1 LPPRP
6 EAVRQGPGRPSSG
19 ARERILEAALDVLE
33 REGYAGLTTAKVAAR
48 SGENKA
54 LISYHYGSKQGLLAE
69 AARQMRTEITDEV
82 LAGIQ
87 GVENAED
94 LARGLVDALWGIAD
108 RDPGLAR
115 VYFDLEAQPGSDP
128 EVRQILDDMKD
139 GYLEVIREVLGGL
152 PGERDVEAAAIWL
165 MAMLEGLTLERL
177 DHGDTPVMER
187 ARELFVRSA
196 SAALSDER

>member
-1 LPPRP
+1 M
-6 EAVRQGPGRPSSG
+6 
-19 ARERILEAALDVLE
+19 LE

-69 AARQMRTEITDEV
+69 AARQMRSEITDEV
-82 LAGIQ
+82 LAGIE

-139 GYLEVIREVLGGL
+139 GYLEVIREVLDGL

-177 DHGDTPVMER
+177 DHGDTPVMAR
-187 ARELFVRSA
+187 ARELFVRAA
-196 SAALSDER
+196 SVALG

>member
-1 LPPRP
+1 M
-6 EAVRQGPGRPSSG
+6 
-19 ARERILEAALDVLE
+19 
-33 REGYAGLTTAKVAAR
+33 AAR

-69 AARQMRTEITDEV
+69 AARQMRSEITEEV
-82 LAGIQ
+82 LAGIE

-94 LARGLVDALWGIAD
+94 LARGLVDALWGIVD

-139 GYLEVIREVLGGL
+139 GYLEVIREVLDGL

-177 DHGDTPVMER
+177 DHGDTPVMAR

-196 SAALSDER
+196 SAALSGGR

>member
-1 LPPRP
+1 M
-6 EAVRQGPGRPSSG
+6 
-19 ARERILEAALDVLE
+19 LE

-69 AARQMRTEITDEV
+69 AARQMRSEITDEV
-82 LAGIQ
+82 LAGIE
-87 GVENAED
+87 GVENTED
-94 LARGLVDALWGIAD
+94 LARGLVDALWGIVD

-177 DHGDTPVMER
+177 DHGDTPVMGR

-196 SAALSDER
+196 SAAIGGR